1 MAVLFDFDP
10 TRLSPQAGWPREY
23 FLPKL
28 ISADGAAA
36 SLTGTTARLTTG
48 SLTNFGSQVHI
59 SPLTR
64 LGDNTELYLE
74 YISTA
79 SALFPDL
86 YLRQGTGSLTM
97 RLPMGS
103 GGSTSIARGG
113 GGITPTVL
121 VNAPTGGLVRLR
133 MQFSGSLIRA
143 RLWPDTVAEPTT
155 WPLRVIDSPGVS
167 RGRFEVVCQGNT
179 VANVFFDI
187 TRLIIRDIAPIDN
200 TDSYGVQTSNGT
212 GAVTAFV
219 IPHGLGVV
227 PQQFSAVAASVAA
240 ATPFFVSADAT
251 NLTVTY
257 TTAPAVGTGNVVL
270 SWRATGPA

>member
-10 TRLSPQAGWPREY
+10 TRLSSQAGWPREY
-23 FLPKL
+23 FVPKL
-28 ISADGAAA
+28 ISSDGAAA

-48 SLTNFGSQVHI
+48 TLTNYGSQLHI

-64 LGDNTELYLE
+64 LSDNTELYLE

-97 RLPMGS
+97 RLPMGP
-103 GGSTSIARGG
+103 GGSTNIARGG
-113 GGITPTVL
+113 TALTPTVA
-121 VNAPTGGLVRLR
+121 VNLPVGGLARLR
-133 MQFSGSLIRA
+133 MQFSGALIRA

-179 VANVFFDI
+179 VANVFWDV
-187 TRLIIRDIAPIDN
+187 TRLVMKDIAPIDN
-200 TDSYGVQTSNGT
+200 TESYGVQTSNGT
-212 GAVTAFV
+212 GALTAFV

-227 PQQFSAVAASVAA
+227 PQQFSAIAASVAA
-240 ATPFFVSADAT
+240 ATSFYVTADAT

-257 TTAPAVGTGNVVL
+257 AVAPATGTGNVVL
-270 SWRATGPA
+270 SWRAVAP